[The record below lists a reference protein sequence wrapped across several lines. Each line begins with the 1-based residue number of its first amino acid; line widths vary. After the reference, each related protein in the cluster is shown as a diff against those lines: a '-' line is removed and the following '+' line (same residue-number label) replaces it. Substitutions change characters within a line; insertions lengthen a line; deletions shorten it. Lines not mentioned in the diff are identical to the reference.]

1 MIYCCDVFSSSQ
13 SKLTCNLR
21 GVPKLLHKTVYIY
34 NIIILVCLFTCIC
47 VCVLACVCTCVHVY
61 EYLQSF
67 QMSHVCAVGC
77 TPACHNSAIPSN
89 KRVNLLPTSLQP
101 TSKSTLC
108 AFHLQQMEQEF
119 MSREREREK
128 ERKR

>member
-1 MIYCCDVFSSSQ
+1 FSVIMREAERE
-13 SKLTCNLR
+13 C
-21 GVPKLLHKTVYIY
+21 
-34 NIIILVCLFTCIC
+34 VCVCVCERETLFTCIC

-108 AFHLQQMEQEF
+108 AFHLQQMEQDL
-119 MSREREREK
+119 MSRERERE
-128 ERKR
+128 RKRERERERQRESA